1 MKAFDSAYPYRL
13 GLVSI
18 SFRDRTPEE
27 ILIAMQKAQ
36 LSYVEWGSDVHA
48 PCRDKKRLAELV
60 RLQNAY
66 GITCSSYGTYFRL
79 GETPL
84 EELTDYIA
92 AAKILGTDILR
103 LWCGRKSGAAC
114 TEEEKKALLAQCKA
128 AASIAEENNITF
140 CLECHIKTFTERME
154 DALWLIREVESP
166 YFQMYWQPNQFRT
179 VEENLTYAKAI
190 SPYAKVLHVFNW
202 KEHEKNPLAEAI
214 DIWKDYLSCF
224 DGSQTLLLEHMPD
237 GKLAALAREAEALVA
252 IAMQAKNAAQTDF
265 Y

>member
-1 MKAFDSAYPYRL
+1 MKAFHSVSPCRL

-27 ILIAMQKAQ
+27 ILIAMQQAQ

-48 PCRDKKRLAELV
+48 PCRDKERLAELV

-84 EELTDYIA
+84 EELPAYIA
-92 AAKILGTDILR
+92 AAKRLGTDVLR

-114 TEEEKKALLAQCKA
+114 TEEEKKALLEQCKA
-128 AASIAEENNITF
+128 AAGIAEENRVTL

-154 DALWLIREVESP
+154 DALWLIREVGSP

-179 VEENLTYAKAI
+179 AEENLTYAKAI
-190 SPYAKVLHVFNW
+190 SPYTKVLHVFNW
-202 KEHEKNPLAEAI
+202 KEHEKNPLEEAI

-237 GKLAALAREAEALVA
+237 GKLETLAGEAEALLKIVT
-252 IAMQAKNAAQTDF
+252 QA
-265 Y
+265 